1 MNTSKLKF
9 QKLTAVLNFVIV
21 NLWKVLKRLKIPVII
36 AVVQVTVTT
45 DIAEY
50 DISLLLSKEVMKAK
64 TQINFQVMKIR

>member
-36 AVVQVTVTT
+36 AGVQVTVTT